1 MTGAGTLT
9 TTLTCGEF
17 EGLAPSARVIY
28 LLLRAEGPMT
38 RKELAEPAGVVPDT
52 VSTALAELKRRDL
65 AGQQRAPSGSSAH
78 WQFFAKA
85 P

>member
-9 TTLTCGEF
+9 STLTCGEF
-17 EGLAPSARVIY
+17 EDLAPSARIVY
-28 LLLRAEGPMT
+28 VLLRTEGPMT

-78 WQFFAKA
+78 WQFFAKG